1 MLANKILNNN
11 FISSTDEAGHEIVIM
26 GKGLGWK
33 MKAGDPVDETK
44 IEKIFRMDTVT
55 SSEKM
60 KKLFIEVDISSVE
73 ISSKIIHFALETLD
87 TELNKNVILTLTDHI
102 DFAVERFNKG
112 IALKNDFKLW
122 IKKMFPKE
130 YEVGLY
136 SLTVIEEHLGI
147 KMPEDEAA
155 HISMHLINAHLDGN
169 MSHTDEITTLLSTCF
184 HIIEIKT
191 GKRIIESSLAYERF
205 MRHLLA
211 LAQRIIARKE
221 NTTNNHSLNEAIKM
235 QFPNEH
241 AISLAIRNYIQ
252 KTFEFNIV
260 DDEVTFLTIHINR
273 LLIDVKPDKIGL

>member
-1 MLANKILNNN
+1 MFANKILNNN
-11 FISSTDEAGHEIVIM
+11 FISSTDQAGHEIVIM

-33 MKAGDPVDETK
+33 MKTGDPVNQSK

-60 KKLFIEVDISSVE
+60 KKLFIEVDMSSVE
-73 ISSKIIHFALETLD
+73 ISSQIIQFAHETID
-87 TELNKNVILTLTDHI
+87 NELNKNVILTLTDHI
-102 DFAVERFNKG
+102 DFAVERFKKG
-112 IALKNDFKLW
+112 IPLQNDFKLW
-122 IKKMFPKE
+122 INKMFPKE
-130 YEVGLY
+130 YQVGLF

-155 HISMHLINAHLDGN
+155 HISMHLINAQLDGN

-191 GKRIIESSLAYERF
+191 GNQIIESTLAYERF

-221 NTTNNHSLNEAIKM
+221 NTANNFSLNEAIRI

-241 AISLAIRNYIQ
+241 DISLTIRNYIQ
-252 KTFEFNIV
+252 KTFEFHIA

-273 LLIDVKPDKIGL
+273 LLSDV

>member
-1 MLANKILNNN
+1 MFANKILNNN
-11 FISSTDEAGHEIVIM
+11 FISSTDQAGHEIVIM

-33 MKAGDPVDETK
+33 MKTGDPVDESK

-60 KKLFIEVDISSVE
+60 KKLFLEVDMSSVE
-73 ISSKIIHFALETLD
+73 ISSKIVQFALETLD
-87 TELNKNVILTLTDHI
+87 TQLNKNVILTLTDHI
-102 DFAVERFNKG
+102 DFAVERFTKG
-112 IALKNDFKLW
+112 IPLKNDFKLW

-130 YEVGLY
+130 YEVGLFA
-136 SLTVIEEHLGI
+136 LTVIEEHLAI
-147 KMPEDEAA
+147 HMPEDEAA
-155 HISMHLINAHLDGN
+155 HISMHLINAQLDGN
-169 MSHTDEITTLLSTCF
+169 MSHTDEITSLLSTCF

-191 GKRIIESSLAYERF
+191 GKRISESSLAYERF

-221 NTTNNHSLNEAIKM
+221 NSANNVSLNEAIRI

-241 AISLAIRNYIQ
+241 DISLTIQNYIK
-252 KTFEFNIV
+252 KTFQFDIA

-273 LLIDVKPDKIGL
+273 LLTDV

>member
-1 MLANKILNNN
+1 MIANKILNNN
-11 FISSTDEAGHEIVIM
+11 FISSIDKAGHEIVIM
-26 GKGLGWK
+26 GKGLGWR
-33 MKAGDPVDETK
+33 MKSGDPVDETK

-60 KKLFIEVDISSVE
+60 KKLFLEVDMSSVE
-73 ISSKIIHFALETLD
+73 ISSKIIQFAHDTLD
-87 TELNKNVILTLTDHI
+87 NELNKNVILTLTDHI

-112 IALKNDFKLW
+112 LPLKNDFKLW

-130 YEVGLY
+130 YEVGLF
-136 SLTVIEEHLGI
+136 SLQVIEEHLGI

-155 HISMHLINAHLDGN
+155 HISMHLINAQLDGN
-169 MSHTDEITTLLSTCF
+169 MAHTDEITTLLSTCF

-191 GKRIIESSLAYERF
+191 GKRITETSLAYERF

-221 NTTNNHSLNEAIKM
+221 ISAQNLIINDAISS

-241 AISLAIRNYIQ
+241 AISLAIRSYIQ
-252 KTFEFNIV
+252 KTFQFNIA

-273 LLIDVKPDKIGL
+273 LLSDV